1 MCLKSSFCSQDTQL
15 IWDPIGYPSQR
26 IHQLLVT
33 WAESGSMPKYTILRN
48 HETSLNNESLRT
60 LVTEVEVI
68 VNSRPLT
75 IETLNDPTSPMPL
88 SPANLLTSK
97 TKIIIPPPDNFNQ
110 PDIYSRRQWRRIQE
124 GFILRT
130 NFGQGGKANP

>member
-1 MCLKSSFCSQDTQL
+1 
-15 IWDPIGYPSQR
+15 
-26 IHQLLVT
+26 
-33 WAESGSMPKYTILRN
+33 MPKYTILRN
-48 HETSLNNESLRT
+48 HETSLNDESLRT

-68 VNSRPLT
+68 VNSKPLT

-110 PDIYSRRQWRRIQE
+110 PDIYSQRQWRRIQE

>member
-1 MCLKSSFCSQDTQL
+1 
-15 IWDPIGYPSQR
+15 
-26 IHQLLVT
+26 
-33 WAESGSMPKYTILRN
+33 MPKYTILRN
-48 HETSLNNESLRT
+48 HETSLNDESLRT